1 MSPRELLESYALPLA
16 SFAMVVGLLAA
27 WLIARRRERRRARER
42 RSPNGPGV
50 ALALAL
56 DGDLAGARSIL
67 AGQVGRGGADALDG
81 LVGLVAVLKA
91 EGDLVRARALLDR
104 LAARHP
110 GAPWLDAMRLRLA
123 LDDGRLE
130 DACRLV
136 DGGAEVPLEMALAA
150 LGRAGRWA
158 DALRRYRQTVPRRQ
172 RAAETEAA
180 LAAGC
185 AAELMRAGQPR
196 SARRA
201 LKRALSLDPDGVL
214 PLAVAADLHPRD
226 GERHRLARALGQR
239 LPGRHGEPPEP
250 EALQSARRRW
260 QDGEHEVA
268 LGLLRDHLEEA
279 PTDWAVRRLYARWI
293 VEVGTADDWRAEL
306 ADLVGVLADGG
317 DAAAPVECRRC
328 GHVEAEPFAVCP
340 RCDALGSLR
349 EVARRRDD
357 VRRGMP
363 SSAGAALSELMASAD
378 EDGAASP
385 GGAG

>member
-16 SFAMVVGLLAA
+16 SFATVVALFVV
-27 WLIARRRERRRARER
+27 WLVARRREHRRSRGR

-67 AGQVGRGGADALDG
+67 AELVGRGGPDGLDG

-91 EGDLVRARALLDR
+91 EGDLTRARALLDR
-104 LAARHP
+104 LSTRHP

-130 DACRLV
+130 DACCLV

-158 DALRRYRQTVPRRQ
+158 DALRRYRQSVPRRQ
-172 RAAETEAA
+172 REPETEAA

-201 LKRALSLDPDGVL
+201 LKRALSLDPNGVL
-214 PLAVAADLHPRD
+214 PLAVAADMHPRD
-226 GERHRLARALGQR
+226 GERHRLARALGER
-239 LPGRHGEPPEP
+239 LPGRHGDPPEP
-250 EALQSARRRW
+250 EAVQRAREQW
-260 QDGEHEVA
+260 AAGDHEVA
-268 LGLLRDHLEEA
+268 LGILRDHLEDS
-279 PTDWAVRRLYARWI
+279 PRDWMVRRLYARWI
-293 VEVGTADDWRAEL
+293 VEVGVADDWRAEL
-306 ADLVGVLADGG
+306 AEVVALLADDG
-317 DAAAPVECRRC
+317 DEQSPVECARC
-328 GHVEAEPFAVCP
+328 GHVEREPFAVCP

-349 EVARRRDD
+349 GVARRRDD
-357 VRRGMP
+357 GGRGVP
-363 SSAGAALSELMASAD
+363 SSAGAALAELMASTP